1 MLSGPRLNREEL
13 LRDSQATIREIQEV
27 LSDLWDIQKREGSG
41 VSAGNWEA
49 PPSGQD
55 EDLFRVLTNTHREV
69 QALQAGIGTLQDLL
83 PSAFAGP
90 GHGPPGTA
98 GSEIP
103 NRERS
108 TRISEIL
115 VDAQKRLDRLT
126 LEFENQGV
134 SPE

>member
-13 LRDSQATIREIQEV
+13 LRDSQATIREIEEV
-27 LSDLWDIQKREGSG
+27 LSDLWDIQKMEGSG
-41 VSAGNWEA
+41 VSAWNWEA
-49 PPSGQD
+49 PPCGQ
-55 EDLFRVLTNTHREV
+55 EGDLFRVLTTTHREV
-69 QALQAGIGTLQDLL
+69 QALRAGIGTLQDLL
-83 PSAFAGP
+83 PSAFADA
-90 GHGPPGTA
+90 GHGPPGTVR
-98 GSEIP
+98 SEIP

-115 VDAQKRLDRLT
+115 VDAQKRLDRLA